1 MQIFSLTETFNQE
14 DEIEVFY
21 LHWHW
26 NVLEMFLNFCY
37 APNPQ
42 NTENRV
48 KRANMFVW
56 KSRNISN
63 TIFTK
68 KRQKPKP
75 SFFFS
80 LLWLHSSL
88 LCQTPVGAH
97 LIGKVTAGLVVRY
110 DLEVREQASLQSSFY
125 NMLASKKG
133 FFRCK
138 VRLFSVSWHCSIV
151 CLWSA
156 RAIFA
161 PCFRGLN
168 IFFLN
173 L

>member
-1 MQIFSLTETFNQE
+1 MHQTHKILKTVLKEQTCLFEKAETFQ
-14 DEIEVFY
+14 I
-21 LHWHW
+21 L
-26 NVLEMFLNFCY
+26 FLQKN
-37 APNPQ
+37 AKNPNPL
-42 NTENRV
+42 
-48 KRANMFVW
+48 
-56 KSRNISN
+56 
-63 TIFTK
+63 
-68 KRQKPKP
+68 
-75 SFFFS
+75 FFFFP

-110 DLEVREQASLQSSFY
+110 DLEVREQTSLQSSFY
-125 NMLASKKG
+125 NMLESKKG

-138 VRLFSVSWHCSIV
+138 VGLFSVSWHCNIV

-168 IFFLN
+168 IFFLS